1 MFGAPFMPK
10 PKTKKKI
17 AKDSSSG
24 GHLGDIT
31 VRQYRKGGQTT
42 IRYKAEVISPEN
54 QRHPLLIQTTKEGY
68 QLLLN
73 DLAEWARWL
82 PPPPD
87 LLIEENEPAYIVLW
101 KTDRPSPLM
110 DILKLPLTRSTHKPN
125 PTKKRGASDQ
135 SLLRTKAAVDNYRK
149 MIQEEAV
156 EIGAYLLEW
165 ARRQD
170 KTGSPTS
177 LLEQVFAR
185 AKKAEYPQKTFYRD
199 GKLIHE
205 LVAAF
210 LFELKIR
217 SDWIGP
223 DLFERANL
231 ELPMVRQLDYIN
243 NIKEPRSRDSAKSG
257 GIEYFSSMSR
267 TNRQRTNQLNKAAKF
282 MPNPYL
288 NKQIQAILGKSL
300 SK

>member
-1 MFGAPFMPK
+1 MPK

-24 GHLGDIT
+24 GHLGDI
-31 VRQYRKGGQTT
+31 
-42 IRYKAEVISPEN
+42 
-54 QRHPLLIQTTKEGY
+54 
-68 QLLLN
+68 
-73 DLAEWARWL
+73 
-82 PPPPD
+82 
-87 LLIEENEPAYIVLW
+87 
-101 KTDRPSPLM
+101 
-110 DILKLPLTRSTHKPN
+110 
-125 PTKKRGASDQ
+125 SDQ
-135 SLLRTKAAVDNYRK
+135 SLRRTKAAVDSYRK
-149 MIQEEAV
+149 MIQEDAG
-156 EIGAYLLEW
+156 EIGAFLLEW

-231 ELPMVRQLDYIN
+231 ELPMVRQRDYIN

-288 NKQIQAILGKSL
+288 NEQIQAILRKSL